1 MLLSLSFLTM
11 LLGVFYLFA
20 VEKHHKLWTY
30 MLKPG
35 TMVIIIFIAILRL
48 GDISFTY
55 GWWILAGLLFS
66 IIGDIL
72 LMLPKDRF
80 VYGLGSFLAGHVCYV
95 VAFWYFPGG
104 DAVNVW
110 ISGALFLV
118 AILYLLKLSK
128 GVVNSGGIVLFL
140 AVTTYV
146 AIITSMV
153 LAAFYSQQ
161 PLIIAGAILFFFSD
175 AILAW
180 DRFVGKLTYRN
191 YLVMIPY
198 YLAQYL
204 FAISLHWI

>member
-11 LLGVFYLFA
+11 FLGVFYLFA
-20 VEKHHKLWTY
+20 VEKQYRSWMY
-30 MLKPG
+30 ILKPG
-35 TMVIIIFIAILRL
+35 TMVIIIFIAILGL
-48 GDISFTY
+48 GNVSFTY

-66 IIGDIL
+66 IFGDIF
-72 LMLPKDRF
+72 LMLPRDRF
-80 VYGLGSFLAGHVCYV
+80 VYGLVSFLAGHVCYV

-104 DAVNVW
+104 GSVSIW

-118 AILYLLKLSK
+118 AILYLMKLSK
-128 GVVNSGGIVLFL
+128 GVVNSGGSVLFL
-140 AVTTYV
+140 AVTAYV
-146 AIITSMV
+146 TIITAMV
-153 LAAFYSQQ
+153 WTALYSQQ

-191 YLVMIPY
+191 FLVMIPY

>member
-1 MLLSLSFLTM
+1 MLLSLSILTM
-11 LLGVFYLFA
+11 FLGSLYLFA
-20 VEKHHKLWTY
+20 VEKQDKTWVY
-30 MLKPG
+30 ILKPG
-35 TMVIIIFIAILRL
+35 TMVIIILIAILGL
-48 GDISFTY
+48 GELSSTY
-55 GWWILAGLLFS
+55 SWWILAGLLFS
-66 IIGDIL
+66 ILGDIF

-80 VYGLGSFLAGHVCYV
+80 VYGLGSFLVGHICYV

-104 DAVNVW
+104 GAVYMW
-110 ISGALFLV
+110 ISGALSLV

-128 GVVNSGGIVLFL
+128 GVVHSGGIFLFL
-140 AVTTYV
+140 AVTAYV

-153 LAAFYSQQ
+153 WAAFYSQQ

-204 FAISLHWI
+204 FAISLHWV

>member
-1 MLLSLSFLTM
+1 MLFSLSILTM
-11 LLGVFYLFA
+11 FLGSLYLLA
-20 VEKHHKLWTY
+20 VEKQDKSWVY
-30 MLKPG
+30 ILKPG
-35 TMVIIIFIAILRL
+35 TMVIIILIAILGL
-48 GDISFTY
+48 GESSSTY

-66 IIGDIL
+66 ILGDIF

-80 VYGLGSFLAGHVCYV
+80 VYGLGSFLVGHVCYV
-95 VAFWYFPGG
+95 VGFSYFPGG
-104 DAVNVW
+104 GAVNLW

-140 AVTTYV
+140 AVTAYV

-153 LAAFYSQQ
+153 WAAFYSQQ

-180 DRFVGKLTYRN
+180 DRFIGKLTYRN

-204 FAISLHWI
+204 FAISLHWV